1 MKTFIPLFFTL
12 FLGVAV
18 FAQAPQSFRYQAVA
32 RDNSGN
38 ILANELVSFRISIL
52 SGSISGSAVYSETHT
67 GLSTNTFGLVELQIG
82 KGTPVTGTFSA
93 INWGNNSYFVKVEMD
108 PAGGSAFQTLSTS
121 QLLSVPYALHAKTVE
136 TGDNWGSQMVN
147 TDATLTGSGTSA
159 SNLKLAQQGAAS
171 GQVLKWNG
179 STWLP
184 SADLSGSDVWQISGS
199 NIYRST
205 GNVGIGTSTP
215 RALLHT
221 KGTGAGGGDFLAE
234 GLFKDKPDVPPIS
247 GAGTRMM
254 WYPDKA
260 AFRVGLVNAN
270 QWDKDSTGNYS
281 VAMGLDTKAKG
292 EASVAIGNSS
302 VATADYAVALGGVA
316 KASGVRSV
324 AIGAGTTATNSWS
337 IAIGSYSTAS
347 GLYATALGHV
357 NTAEGNYS
365 MALGENT
372 TAYSGSEVVVGSFN
386 STYTPV
392 SKTGWNVTDRLFVIG
407 NGTVSVPHN
416 AMTVLKNGNTGIG
429 IDIPTALL
437 HVNGTGTGE
446 GNVLFNGN
454 YKSSSPGDPP
464 ASGSGT
470 RMMWYPD
477 KAALRAGAITGNQW
491 DKDSIGLHSVSMGYN
506 SKAVGLN
513 AFAFGR
519 ESKARGER
527 SFALGDYAYA
537 VGNGSVALGT
547 DSRANGLFS
556 VSLGNTNA
564 DSYFSTTVGVNN
576 VGGGSKTTWVATDP
590 LFEIGNSQSSVSPKN
605 ALTILK
611 NANVGIGTGA
621 TKPEYLLSMGA
632 NDVGIHVPA
641 TNTLSVHTD
650 GVERMR
656 ISSSGNV
663 GIGNISPAVKLHLQ
677 NSTGDLRLRM
687 QSDAANELQYYDN
700 SGNFE
705 ASVGYSKSQGHLY
718 LYQGGNVAIKG
729 GKLGVG
735 TIEPAA
741 KLDVNGTVKI
751 GASGSLL
758 TGIVLLRGYMS
769 YDKTKDESYILFP
782 YPAGFNKDNTV
793 VLASE
798 WITLDN
804 NWIES
809 DYHSCRDDGIFV
821 TQHTNVISWV
831 KVVIMCFQ

>member
-1 MKTFIPLFFTL
+1 MKTFITLLFTL
-12 FLGVAV
+12 FFGVLV
-18 FAQAPQSFRYQAVA
+18 FAQTPQSFRYQAVA

-38 ILANELVSFRISIL
+38 VLANKTVSFRISIL

-67 GLSTNTFGLVELQIG
+67 SLSTNTFGLVELQIG

-93 INWGNNSYFVKVEMD
+93 INWGINSYFVKVEMD
-108 PAGGSAFQTLSTS
+108 PAGGSVYQTLSTS

-136 TGDNWGSQMVN
+136 TGDNWGNQTVN
-147 TDATLTGSGTSA
+147 TDATLAGSGTSA

-199 NIYRST
+199 NIYRSI

-215 RALLHT
+215 RA
-221 KGTGAGGGDFLAE
+221 GDILAE

-260 AFRVGLVNAN
+260 AFRAGEVAGTN
-270 QWDKDSTGNYS
+270 WDKDSIGNHS
-281 VAMGLDTKAKG
+281 VAMGYDTKAKG
-292 EASVAIGNSS
+292 ITSVAIGNSS
-302 VATADYAVALGGVA
+302 AATADYAVALGGVA
-316 KASGVRSV
+316 KASGIRSV
-324 AIGAGTTATNSWS
+324 AIGAGTTASNNWS

-347 GLYATALGHV
+347 GMYATALGHV

-416 AMTVLKNGNTGIG
+416 AMTVLKNGKTGIG
-429 IDIPTALL
+429 IDNPTALL
-437 HVNGTGTGE
+437 HVNGTGIGE

-477 KAALRAGAITGNQW
+477 KGAFRAGYVGGNNW
-491 DKDSIGLHSVSMGYN
+491 NKDSIGNFSIGMGSN
-506 SKAVGLN
+506 NKAKGS
-513 AFAFGR
+513 A
-519 ESKARGER
+519 SI
-527 SFALGDYAYA
+527 ALGIASYAT
-537 VGNGSVALGT
+537 GDESVALGNT
-547 DSRANGLFS
+547 ARASGRSSLALGYNTFAYATYSAAVGSMLMARSFAEMVLGTNNLDYTPSNPTGWNSADRLF
-556 VSLGNTNA
+556 VLGN
-564 DSYFSTTVGVNN
+564 
-576 VGGGSKTTWVATDP
+576 GS
-590 LFEIGNSQSSVSPKN
+590 SPSAPSN

-611 NANVGIGTGA
+611 SGKAGFGKDATNPRYLITLGNNDTGIEYSGTNILSFYTNANNRMLINSSGYVGIGA
-621 TKPEYLLSMGA
+621 T
-632 NDVGIHVPA
+632 
-641 TNTLSVHTD
+641 
-650 GVERMR
+650 
-656 ISSSGNV
+656 
-663 GIGNISPAVKLHLQ
+663 SPMTKLHLREDG
-677 NSTGDLRLRM
+677 GDLKLRL
-687 QSDAANELQYYDN
+687 QSDAGNEVQFYDIN
-700 SGNFE
+700 GNFE

-718 LYQGGNVAIKG
+718 LYQGGNVAVKG

-735 TIEPAA
+735 TIDPAA

-758 TGIVLLRGYMS
+758 TGIVLLKGYMS
-769 YDKTKDESYILFP
+769 YDYSKDEAYILFP

-798 WITLDN
+798 YQTLQN

-809 DYHSCRDDGIFV
+809 DYHSCRDDGVFV
-821 TQHTNVISWV
+821 TQHTVVLSWV